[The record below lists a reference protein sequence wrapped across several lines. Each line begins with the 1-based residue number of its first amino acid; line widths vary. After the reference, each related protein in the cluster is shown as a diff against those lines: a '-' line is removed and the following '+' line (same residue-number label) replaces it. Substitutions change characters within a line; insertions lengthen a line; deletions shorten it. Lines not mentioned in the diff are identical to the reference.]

1 MFCIAESLLVDKAT
15 QPLAAPHG
23 HRSGD
28 PASEPHSLAMA
39 DAACVQTATT
49 SATARQRLRR
59 RVGTAGSTRP
69 ARDLRKRRPARR
81 EALVAPTMVA
91 VTTPPP
97 TRSRSSAESRSAEHA
112 HPPAPPQPAGG
123 VSQRQHILDTALA
136 LMSQRGVDGTSM
148 RDLAAAT
155 GLNVASLYHYFAS
168 KRELLVAVLQERGF
182 IDDLAASTG
191 PSIARDDFDGLA
203 DILDDIL
210 RSMLEVEDFIRLMLG
225 EVMRGEETAHTVG
238 VELFEA
244 TQTALERWLEESE
257 PTVCDGPGAPAVARV
272 LRAFIVGL
280 FFEHLAG
287 VMGGVENGNADFR
300 SRAAEAAAVLRAR
313 L

>member
-1 MFCIAESLLVDKAT
+1 MRARRGGLRRLTMWTVTPSSSTDT
-15 QPLAAPHG
+15 QP
-23 HRSGD
+23 
-28 PASEPHSLAMA
+28 
-39 DAACVQTATT
+39 T
-49 SATARQRLRR
+49 
-59 RVGTAGSTRP
+59 GT
-69 ARDLRKRRPARR
+69 
-81 EALVAPTMVA
+81 
-91 VTTPPP
+91 
-97 TRSRSSAESRSAEHA
+97 
-112 HPPAPPQPAGG
+112 
-123 VSQRQHILDTALA
+123 SQRQHILDTALA

-148 RDLAAAT
+148 RDLAAAA

-191 PSIARDDFDGLA
+191 PASIARDDFDGLA
-203 DILDDIL
+203 DILEDIL
-210 RSMLEVEDFIRLMLG
+210 GSMLEVEDFIRLMLG
-225 EVMRGEETAHTVG
+225 EVMRGEETARALG
-238 VELFEA
+238 NELFDA

-287 VMGGVENGNADFR
+287 VMESADDARAAFR
-300 SRAAEAAAVLRAR
+300 ARAAEAAAVLRAR

>member
-1 MFCIAESLLVDKAT
+1 
-15 QPLAAPHG
+15 
-23 HRSGD
+23 
-28 PASEPHSLAMA
+28 
-39 DAACVQTATT
+39 
-49 SATARQRLRR
+49 
-59 RVGTAGSTRP
+59 
-69 ARDLRKRRPARR
+69 
-81 EALVAPTMVA
+81 
-91 VTTPPP
+91 
-97 TRSRSSAESRSAEHA
+97 
-112 HPPAPPQPAGG
+112 
-123 VSQRQHILDTALA
+123 
-136 LMSQRGVDGTSM
+136 MSQRGVDGTSM
-148 RDLAAAT
+148 RDLASAA

-182 IDDLAASTG
+182 IEDLAAAPG
-191 PSIARDDFDGLA
+191 ASIARDDFDGLA
-203 DILDDIL
+203 DMLDDIL

-225 EVMRGEETAHTVG
+225 EVMRGQETAHTVG

-287 VMGGVENGNADFR
+287 VTGLGADAPTAFR
-300 SRAAEAAAVLRAR
+300 ERAAEAAAVLRAR

>member
-1 MFCIAESLLVDKAT
+1 MTTSPST
-15 QPLAAPHG
+15 QPRP
-23 HRSGD
+23 
-28 PASEPHSLAMA
+28 
-39 DAACVQTATT
+39 
-49 SATARQRLRR
+49 
-59 RVGTAGSTRP
+59 STQ
-69 ARDLRKRRPARR
+69 
-81 EALVAPTMVA
+81 
-91 VTTPPP
+91 
-97 TRSRSSAESRSAEHA
+97 S
-112 HPPAPPQPAGG
+112 PQGP

-148 RDLAAAT
+148 RDLASAA

-182 IDDLAASTG
+182 IDDLAGAAG
-191 PSIARDDFDGLA
+191 RAAIARDEVDGLVSM
-203 DILDDIL
+203 LDDIL
-210 RSMLEVEDFIRLMLG
+210 GSMLEVEDFIRLMLG
-225 EVMRGEETAHTVG
+225 EVMRGDDTAHTVG

-272 LRAFIVGL
+272 LRAFLVGV

-287 VMGGVENGNADFR
+287 VLEASGDARQAFR
-300 SRAAEAAAVLRAR
+300 ERSAEAAAVLRAR